1 MEVYMS
7 ASIAT
12 VIHLNAIAVCLV
24 EGVGLLGSLESIP
37 KRGETDGYSW
47 LFRPR
52 ERPREVQVLPS
63 PHFEE
68 PMKVQQSGGGDGIPP
83 PHR

>member
-1 MEVYMS
+1 MS

-47 LFRPR
+47 LFRPKR
-52 ERPREVQVLPS
+52 TPTGGSSPPLPTL
-63 PHFEE
+63 
-68 PMKVQQSGGGDGIPP
+68 
-83 PHR
+83 